1 MHDSNSPHFWEARY
15 LNKKFPWDLG
25 GPTPVFAR
33 LAANGMVPPGPLIVL
48 GAGRGFDARLFA
60 RHGFQVTAVDFATAA
75 IQAMQALNDPQFP
88 VEIVHSDFFDL
99 PHTFNGRYQ
108 SVIDYTSFCAILPQR
123 RGEYADLVKR
133 LLTPTGAFI
142 TLAFPIGTR
151 SGGPPFTVQPDA
163 IIELFAQRGFK
174 LSHRE
179 APLDSV
185 PERRPYEELLILSKQ
200 PLDSTTK

>member
-1 MHDSNSPHFWEARY
+1 MDNSDRPQYWDTRY
-15 LNKKFPWDLG
+15 QNKQIRWDLG

-33 LAANGMVPPGPLIVL
+33 LAADGMVPPGQLIVL

-60 RHGFQVTAVDFATAA
+60 RHGFQVTAVDFATTA
-75 IQAMQALNDPQFP
+75 IQAMQALNDSQFP

-133 LLTPTGAFI
+133 LLAPTGSFI

-179 APLDSV
+179 APPDSV
-185 PERRPYEELLILSKQ
+185 PERRPYEELLILTKQ
-200 PLDSTTK
+200 PLDSKAK